1 MAQQNDMKKIIELG
15 PQNREDRIKLVKLLN
30 EISETL
36 LTRTDAVRFTIKRSK
51 EFPKLNGKSLITEVQ
66 FETWDTVA

>member
-1 MAQQNDMKKIIELG
+1 MKKIIELG